1 MLKAMIGFNKSVLAM
16 AKPWQLW
23 MVLLVSVNFVLP
35 LFFLGTPEGMV
46 VLVAA
51 MISLFIMM
59 NLFSKFGFVRLLGV
73 GHITWLFT
81 VPWLGWRLGQT
92 VESGAF
98 YYWLLA
104 VVVIDSLSL
113 VIDAVDVVRYWR
125 GERQPTITAGIN
137 AF

>member
-1 MLKAMIGFNKSVLAM
+1 
-16 AKPWQLW
+16 
-23 MVLLVSVNFVLP
+23 
-35 LFFLGTPEGMV
+35 
-46 VLVAA
+46 
-51 MISLFIMM
+51 
-59 NLFSKFGFVRLLGV
+59 V
-73 GHITWLFT
+73 GHIPWLFT